1 MGTNFYVRKGETSVH
16 IGKRSAGWKFLFA
29 PHPELYDRT
38 KASINRYLKLNK
50 ENFYDEYGEKVDL
63 EEFWEDIDWRK
74 DGYDAK
80 SYLKKKREEA
90 GEKINEWDIKYW
102 EEEEII
108 TEEGLRFAKEDNFS

>member
-1 MGTNFYVRKGETSVH
+1 MGTNFYVKKGETSIH

-29 PHPELYDRT
+29 PHPELYDQT

-63 EEFWEDIDWRK
+63 EEFWEDIERRK
-74 DGYDAK
+74 NMIDAK
-80 SYLKKKREEA
+80 SYLNLREEA
-90 GEKINEWDIKYW
+90 GEKISEWDRKFW
-102 EEEEII
+102 ETEII

>member
-80 SYLKKKREEA
+80 SYLKKREEN
-90 GEKINEWDIKYW
+90 GEIISDWDRKFW
-102 EEEEII
+102 DTEII
-108 TEEGLRFAKEDNFS
+108 TEEGLRFAREDNFS

>member
-29 PHPELYDRT
+29 PHPELYDQT

-50 ENFYDEYGEKVDL
+50 EDFYDEYGEKVDL
-63 EEFWEDIDWRK
+63 EEFWEDIERRK
-74 DGYDAK
+74 NMIDAE
-80 SYLKKKREEA
+80 SYLKLREAA
-90 GEKINEWDIKYW
+90 GEKISEWDRKFW
-102 EEEEII
+102 EEETI

>member
-50 ENFYDEYGEKVDL
+50 ENFYDEYGAKVDL
-63 EEFWEDIDWRK
+63 EEFWKDIERRK
-74 DGYDAK
+74 NMHDAK
-80 SYLKKKREEA
+80 SYMKLREEA
-90 GEKINEWDIKYW
+90 GVKISEWDRKYC
-102 EEEEII
+102 EEEII

>member
-63 EEFWEDIDWRK
+63 EEFWEDIERRK
-74 DGYDAK
+74 SMIDAK
-80 SYLKKKREEA
+80 SYLNLREAA
-90 GEKINEWDIKYW
+90 GENISEWDRKFW
-102 EEEEII
+102 DTEII